1 MHRLA
6 SSIAKRILVCS
17 NPPPSLG
24 APSVSPRSARPGS
37 GADGAGMAIIMAR
50 IGTLFTQ
57 RGWVEA
63 SAQMDVRNGAA
74 TLLAGHAQR
83 LGF

>member
-1 MHRLA
+1 
-6 SSIAKRILVCS
+6 
-17 NPPPSLG
+17 
-24 APSVSPRSARPGS
+24 
-37 GADGAGMAIIMAR
+37 MAIIMAR